1 MDNKIKATKILSIE
15 AKDLYNSNRLEY
27 DNPIGY
33 AIRKDNKTIN
43 TKLFINTLDYSLDL
57 IKLREIY
64 EKVFRRHDFT
74 FCNGR
79 HDYTQHV
86 INVKFK
92 YAQKE
97 YNKAGKGRY
106 IRNGYQWRDIDLH
119 DHICIKDETLVAIE
133 SDVPINTRNS
143 SGRYSIEID

>member
-1 MDNKIKATKILSIE
+1 MDNKVKSTKILSIE
-15 AKDLYNSNRLEY
+15 AKDLYNSNNLKY
-27 DNPIGY
+27 DNPVGY
-33 AIRKDNKTIN
+33 AIRKDDKSIN

-74 FCNGR
+74 FSNGR

-97 YNKAGKGRY
+97 YNKVGNGKY
-106 IRNGYQWRDIDLH
+106 IRNGYQWRDIQLQ
-119 DHICIKDETLVAIE
+119 DHICIQDDVLIAIETNTLVDKPCE
-133 SDVPINTRNS
+133 
-143 SGRYSIEID
+143 